1 MKPWYIVRCR
11 WILGVLLGW
20 GLAVQAQTSEWLVM
34 VYIAA
39 DNNLDPAAIGDIT
52 EMEAAGGCDE
62 VKIAVLMDRAEDAD
76 WTEARRFLI
85 RGKDA
90 LPDEGHSYDT
100 SLDTCNS
107 MGELN
112 MGDPETLTTF
122 MRWATQTYPARKT
135 MLILWN
141 HGGGWRDVYSRAVM
155 ATRAPDLP
163 TDAAESL
170 ETRLSRGIAWDDSD
184 GHDFLEMRE
193 VRAVLEAFPALSV
206 IGMDACLMAMAEV
219 AYEIRDQAEFLV
231 GSQDLEPGAGWPYT
245 GILKPLYQNPS
256 MDAEALSR
264 LIVQAYQEEYH
275 QQSGTTQSALRL
287 SKMEQLAKDVDR
299 VAELLLQ
306 ALAREGATA
315 PDLLNGDIPGVPK
328 GSVMFLDLDGF
339 LVWCKGKYG
348 EDTDKAVDQ
357 ARATLQEAIIL
368 SYAHEEHRV
377 TGLAVFP
384 GGNQGGDYV
393 EGIIQWAKTTRWDE
407 FLARVKHL
415 RETTES
421 EPSGLAADRWAVIIG
436 IDTYDDETIPDLQ
449 YAARDA
455 EYLHTILTE
464 DVQIPADHVVTLL
477 NRDASLARVRST
489 LGTWLPRTVG
499 KDDMVL
505 IYYSGH
511 GGAEPSLTGQSDDG
525 TEKYIMLSDSRVDD
539 MYSTALPMS
548 ELSRIFGRIQ
558 ADKLLL
564 VMDSCYSGA
573 SGGRGLLRTGM
584 KAVGMSDDYMS
595 QLAATEGTAILTASR
610 ASEVSMESPDF
621 GHGIFTYHLG
631 EALQGAGDAN
641 SDQII
646 TLSELYQYVSTEVP
660 ATAKKFGASQNP
672 VLKGEV
678 TGTFPIADVRA
689 KASVTTT
696 PADQPPP
703 EPVPV
708 AAGTSVSEAIRP
720 ERPVVTPSVSA
731 KAKDPMLVV
740 ASVVTRGRSE
750 LACTIQDWPDELRD
764 ANAWIGFY
772 RGEAAPDDQY
782 LSYTFIKNLIK
793 DTYTVE
799 RPMDPGAYQFRLFR
813 DSKYDRLA
821 SSPPVI
827 IE

>member
-1 MKPWYIVRCR
+1 M
-11 WILGVLLGW
+11 LGILLGW
-20 GLAVQAQTSEWLVM
+20 GLSVQAQTSEWLVM

-39 DNNLDPAAIGDIT
+39 DNNLDPAAIGDIK
-52 EMEAAGGCDE
+52 EMEAAGDSE
-62 VKIAVLMDRAEDAD
+62 AVKIAVLMDRAEDAD

-85 RGKDA
+85 RGKDT

-100 SLDTCNS
+100 SLATCTS

-122 MRWATQTYPARKT
+122 MRWAIETYPARKT
-135 MLILWN
+135 MLVLWN

-155 ATRAPDLP
+155 ASRA
-163 TDAAESL
+163 TDSPMNETERL
-170 ETRLSRGIAWDDSD
+170 NTRLSRGIAWDDSD

-193 VRAVLEAFPALSV
+193 VRAVLEEFPALSV

-245 GILKPLYQNPS
+245 GILKPLYQNPT

-264 LIVQAYQEEYH
+264 LIVQAYQEAYH

-287 SKMEQLAKDVDR
+287 TKMEQLAQEVDR
-299 VAELLLQ
+299 VAEFLLQ
-306 ALAREGATA
+306 ALGKEGAAA
-315 PDLLNGDIPGVPK
+315 PDLVNGDIPGVPM
-328 GSVMFLDLDGF
+328 GSIMFLDLDGF
-339 LVWCKGKYG
+339 LVWCKGKFG
-348 EDTDKAVDQ
+348 EEADKAVDQ
-357 ARATLQEAIIL
+357 ARATLQETIL
-368 SYAHEEHRV
+368 VSFAHEEHRV
-377 TGLAVFP
+377 TGLAIFP

-393 EGIIQWAKTTRWDE
+393 EGIIQWAKATRWDE
-407 FLARVKHL
+407 FLAKVKQM

-421 EPSGLAADRWAVIIG
+421 EPTGITADRWAVIIG

-455 EYLHTILTE
+455 EYLRTILTE
-464 DVQIPADHVVTLL
+464 DVKIPSDHVVTLL
-477 NRDASLARVRST
+477 NRDASLAKVRST

-499 KDDMVL
+499 KDDMVF

-511 GGAEPSLTGQSDDG
+511 GGAEPSLTGQSEDG

-573 SGGRGLLRTGM
+573 SGGRGLLRSGM

-631 EALQGAGDAN
+631 EALQGAGDADG
-641 SDQII
+641 DQII

-689 KASVTTT
+689 KAEVAAA
-696 PADQPPP
+696 PAVQPPLAP
-703 EPVPV
+703 LPV
-708 AAGTSVSEAIRP
+708 AAKPPVSEAIRP
-720 ERPVVTPSVSA
+720 ERPVVPPPVET
-731 KAKDPMLVV
+731 KATTPMLVV

-750 LACTIQDWPDELRD
+750 LACTIQDLPDELRD

-772 RGEAAPDDQY
+772 RGDTVPDDQY
-782 LSYTFIKNLIK
+782 LSYTFIKNLIQ

-799 RPMDPGAYQFRLFR
+799 RPRDPGMYQFRLFR
-813 DSKYDRLA
+813 DGEYDRLA
-821 SSPPVI
+821 ASPPYR